1 MKGNDNKDQEQKQ
14 WLNLTPRQKQA
25 WAEQIQTKVTNMKEK
40 LFGFVKA

>member
-14 WLNLTPRQKQA
+14 WLNWTPRQKQA

-40 LFGFVKA
+40 LF

>member
-14 WLNLTPRQKQA
+14 WLNWTPRHKQV

-40 LFGFVKA
+40 LF